1 MIILFRN
8 PYVVRVKNYMQR
20 IYSVI
25 LGIMILLYFTIV
37 MLYALNTIPDIEEG
51 LSPTLI
57 KFAPT
62 TLK

>member
-8 PYVVRVKNYMQR
+8 PSVVGVKHYMQR

-57 KFAPT
+57 EFTLT
-62 TLK
+62 TFK

>member
-1 MIILFRN
+1 MIILYRN
-8 PYVVRVKNYMQR
+8 LNVVGVKHYMQR
-20 IYSVI
+20 IYVVI
-25 LGIMILLYFTIV
+25 LGMMILLYFTIV

>member
-8 PYVVRVKNYMQR
+8 PNVVGVKQYMQR

-37 MLYALNTIPDIEEG
+37 MFYALNKIPDIEEG